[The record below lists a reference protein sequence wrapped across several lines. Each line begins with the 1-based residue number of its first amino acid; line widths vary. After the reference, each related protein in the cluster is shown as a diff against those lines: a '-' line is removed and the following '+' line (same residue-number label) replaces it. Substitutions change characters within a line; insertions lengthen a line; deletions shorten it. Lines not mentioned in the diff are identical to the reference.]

1 MVRTAENLFF
11 PQLPLKSPLIESH
24 TQPAS
29 GHKNAPQIRK
39 SAMTAIPLFQVD
51 AFTSHPFKGNPAAV
65 CLLEKPAPDQ
75 WLQQVAAEMNLAE
88 TAFLTPDSNGL
99 RLRWL
104 TPTTEVDLCGHATI
118 ATVQVLRELHAAG
131 ELPDWIAPHWQQSCI
146 QFHSRSGILSAEAT
160 ASGIV
165 LDFPATVPVPATL
178 PEKLPAALHIQP
190 AQILWCGQSRF
201 DLLLRLDSAHTI
213 RTLQP
218 DLGLL
223 AEIPVRGV
231 IVTALGDTADHDFIS
246 RFFAPASGV
255 PEDPVTGSAHCALA
269 PFWQPQFGRNTLFGF
284 QASSRGGH
292 VRMDLQGDRVRL
304 TGQAVTVFRGSL
316 LV

>member
-1 MVRTAENLFF
+1 
-11 PQLPLKSPLIESH
+11 
-24 TQPAS
+24 
-29 GHKNAPQIRK
+29 
-39 SAMTAIPLFQVD
+39 MTAIPLFQVD

-65 CLLEKPAPDQ
+65 CLLEKPASDQ

-88 TAFLTPDSNGL
+88 TAFLTPDPHGL

-104 TPTTEVDLCGHATI
+104 TPTTEVDLCGHATV
-118 ATVQVLRELHAAG
+118 ATVQVLRELHAASQ
-131 ELPDWIAPHWQQSCI
+131 LPDWIAPHWKQSCI
-146 QFHSRSGILSAEAT
+146 QFHSRSGILTAEAT

-165 LDFPATVPVPATL
+165 LDFPATAPTPATM
-178 PEKLPAALHIQP
+178 PEQLPAALRIEPTQVV
-190 AQILWCGQSRF
+190 WCGQSRF

-218 DLGLL
+218 DLPAL
-223 AEIPVRGV
+223 ARLPVRGV
-231 IVTALGDTADHDFIS
+231 IVTALGDAADHDFIS

>member
-1 MVRTAENLFF
+1 MHNQAGSLDAIRLDIVRVDTVVTDVRIGEGDDLT
-11 PQLPLKSPLIESH
+11 LV
-24 TQPAS
+24 
-29 GHKNAPQIRK
+29 GWIRE
-39 SAMTAIPLFQVD
+39 D
-51 AFTSHPFKGNPAAV
+51 
-65 CLLEKPAPDQ
+65 LL
-75 WLQQVAAEMNLAE
+75 VAAH
-88 TAFLTPDSNGL
+88 G
-99 RLRWL
+99 
-104 TPTTEVDLCGHATI
+104 
-118 ATVQVLRELHAAG
+118 
-131 ELPDWIAPHWQQSCI
+131 
-146 QFHSRSGILSAEAT
+146 GIE
-160 ASGIV
+160 
-165 LDFPATVPVPATL
+165 DQ
-178 PEKLPAALHIQP
+178 LPAALRIEPTQVV
-190 AQILWCGQSRF
+190 WCGQSRF

-218 DLGLL
+218 DLPAL
-223 AEIPVRGV
+223 ARLPVRGV
-231 IVTALGDTADHDFIS
+231 IVTALGDAADHDFIS